1 MSHKTL
7 SSFLILCLLSIAML
21 LTACNKNKNQPN
33 NNQPYEEPVNSAPA
47 PITKSVVLYQY
58 KFNPNALSVP
68 AGSTIIFTNK
78 DPEQHNI
85 NIKSLNVDKIL
96 KPNEKFSYTF
106 SSPGTYSVNNR
117 LSNQPMQATIT
128 VQ

>member
-1 MSHKTL
+1 MSNKL
-7 SSFLILCLLSIAML
+7 SSALILLVLATSML
-21 LTACNKNKNQPN
+21 LTACNKNKNQPIN
-33 NNQPYEEPVNSAPA
+33 DQPYQEPVNSAPA
-47 PITKSVVLYQY
+47 PVSKSMVLYKY
-58 KFNPNALSVP
+58 KFNPNSLSIP
-68 AGSTIIFTNK
+68 AGSTVTFTNK

-106 SSPGTYSVNNR
+106 SNPGTYTINNR